1 VTRVAFELL
10 SCLLASGF
18 FAGLETGMLAANR
31 MVLQEKQRRGVLY
44 ARAAEYLLR
53 RPARL
58 LGVTLIGTNLA
69 NVAAAV
75 ILTDWFDQIG
85 HPRIAWAGVLALTLA
100 FVVFADLIPKSFFRA
115 NADGLTVRLTPLLV
129 AFYFVLMPLYAV
141 LNAIVQA
148 IMLLTGQ
155 NRGGREEVRSRR
167 DLRFLVHLAGQEV
180 GLSRDDQR
188 IIEDILD
195 FREQSAREVMTPFH
209 KVPVVTYGQS
219 VDEVARVAV
228 DTGSRF
234 LPVARGRTDN
244 LLGYIDAAELLW
256 RSDARLESL
265 LHESVF
271 YPETTALADLLL
283 TMNRSHVEVA
293 FLVDEFG
300 GIAGTLTPS
309 QIIGDI
315 VHYTPERGPQ
325 GSRIERVASGHY
337 RVSGD
342 AGVEDLGHEIGL
354 VLRRSYNRTIGGYI
368 SERLGAVPP
377 RDATYTEGG
386 WLFRITDRDARH
398 VKEVEITRVKEGI
411 EKA

>member
-1 VTRVAFELL
+1 VTTVALELL
-10 SCLLASGF
+10 ACLLISGF

-31 MVLQEKQRRGVLY
+31 MLLQEKQRRGLLY
-44 ARAAEYLLR
+44 ARAAEYLMH

-69 NVAAAV
+69 NVTAAV
-75 ILTDWFDQIG
+75 ILTDWFEQIG
-85 HPRIAWAGVLALTLA
+85 RPQMAWAGVLALTLV
-100 FVVFADLIPKSFFRA
+100 FVVFADLIPKVFFRR
-115 NADGLTVRLTPLLV
+115 NADGLTVRVTPLLV
-129 AFYFVLMPLYAV
+129 AFYFVLMPVYAV
-141 LNAIVQA
+141 LNAVVQA
-148 IMLLTGQ
+148 IMILSGQ

-209 KVPVVTYGQS
+209 KVPVVTHGQS
-219 VDEVARVAV
+219 LADVARVAV
-228 DTGSRF
+228 ETGLRF

-244 LLGYIDAAELLW
+244 LVGYIDASELLW

-265 LHESVF
+265 LHETVF
-271 YPETTALADLLL
+271 YPETMQLADLLL
-283 TMNRSHVEVA
+283 TMNRSHVEVG

-325 GSRIERVASGHY
+325 GPRIERLGPGHY
-337 RVSGD
+337 RVSGE

-354 VLRRSYNRTIGGYI
+354 MLRRSYNRTIGGYV
-368 SERLGAVPP
+368 SERLGVIPP
-377 RDATYTEGG
+377 RDATYSEGG
-386 WLFRITDRDARH
+386 WIFRVTDRDARR
-398 VKEVEITRVKEGI
+398 VKEVEISREG
-411 EKA
+411 